1 MPKRS
6 GRAYIFMRWSA
17 SALSPAQL
25 GDIAWAFENIDRLGR
40 FYCFHC
46 GASQIKRSGDPS
58 RSRSAW
64 QAKCLSLPEL
74 IKTMSGQGDEPAAYD
89 EVKVF
94 EVDDAD
100 PETALQVAQRA
111 GEGTG
116 PHLDPLEEV
125 REILTRY
132 GAHGL
137 ASPRP
142 FSAPFLWYNILPG
155 RSVAVR
161 KLPLY
166 LVQLRA
172 AVERRPAASIEEV
185 EDQAR
190 GAARRVAGVLGLG
203 ECLIARVR
211 SEFIVGLHVGVNP
224 TLSVAQAHSI
234 AGRVEDEVREA
245 NPKIRNV
252 LVRIYPED
260 ETAAE

>member
-1 MPKRS
+1 
-6 GRAYIFMRWSA
+6 MRWSA
-17 SALSPAQL
+17 SAVSPAGL

-46 GASQIKRSGDPS
+46 GASEVNRSADPA

-64 QAKCLSLPEL
+64 QAKCLTLPEL
-74 IKTMSGQGDEPAAYD
+74 MKAMSGQSDERAGYD

-94 EVDDAD
+94 EVDDSD

-132 GAHGL
+132 GVRGL

-142 FSAPFLWYNILPG
+142 FSAPFLWYNILPS
-155 RSVAVR
+155 RSVAIR
-161 KLPLY
+161 KLPLH
-166 LVQLRA
+166 LLQLRGA
-172 AVERRPAASIEEV
+172 GQRPPASIEEV
-185 EDQAR
+185 EDEAR
-190 GAARRVAGVLGLG
+190 AAARQISGVLGLG
-203 ECLIARVR
+203 ECLIARTR
-211 SEFIVGLHVGVNP
+211 SEFIVNLRVGVAP
-224 TLSVAQAHSI
+224 QLSVAQGHAI
-234 AGRVEDEVREA
+234 AERVEEAVREA

-252 LVRIYPED
+252 LARIYPED
-260 ETAAE
+260 ESNAG